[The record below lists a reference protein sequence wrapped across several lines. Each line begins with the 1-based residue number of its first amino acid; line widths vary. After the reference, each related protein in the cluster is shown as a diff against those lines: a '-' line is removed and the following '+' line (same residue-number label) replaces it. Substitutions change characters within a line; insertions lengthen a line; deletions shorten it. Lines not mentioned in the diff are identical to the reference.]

1 MVALIG
7 ALASSLVSV
16 FCRLQSIYNRH
27 VIKSDSLIEQHL
39 CKGCADRNTLTAS
52 TWVFTTTGC
61 LCLFL
66 LVRAAG
72 YLLFNGDRMGKTTP
86 DCHSVQHC
94 CAICLKAGEAMSRV
108 FWVFFLFFFPLK
120 WFSYAV
126 NMLSVMPQSRVLLAT
141 VTRFFFFLNWA
152 HYT

>member
-94 CAICLKAGEAMSRV
+94 CAICLKAGEALSRV
-108 FWVFFLFFFPLK
+108 FWFVCFF
-120 WFSYAV
+120 S
-126 NMLSVMPQSRVLLAT
+126 PQMVLICGKHVVSHAT
-141 VTRFFFFLNWA
+141 VTRVACHSQAVFFSFL
-152 HYT
+152 TGLITLK